1 MAHRNIKK
9 TWQQLSRTRDF
20 ECAHFVVE
28 KDEVVLPSGEVGDY
42 FVIDP
47 GQSVFVIPQVS
58 ETEFVMIE
66 QFRYPLQR
74 MSFEFPAGGIEEGE
88 SGESAAARELK
99 EETGMTADVLT
110 RIGGFAV
117 EPSRSVQMSTV
128 YLATGLTFGQAKN
141 DPDEQ
146 IEVLGVTHAEIDQ
159 MIADGIIIDGPTL
172 AAWTLFQQYTKR
184 V

>member
-1 MAHRNIKK
+1 MI
-9 TWQQLSRTRDF
+9 D
-20 ECAHFVVE
+20 

-47 GQSVFVIPQVS
+47 GQSVCIIPQVS

-74 MSFEFPAGGIEEGE
+74 TSFEFPAGGIEPGE
-88 SGESAAARELK
+88 KPLIAAARELI
-99 EETGMTADVLT
+99 EETGVKADTLT
-110 RIGGFAV
+110 QIGAFAV
-117 EPSRSVQMSTV
+117 EASRSVQMSNV
-128 YLATGLTFGQAKN
+128 YLATGLTFGEAHN

-146 IEVLGVTHAEIDQ
+146 IEVLRVTHAEIDQ
-159 MIADGIIIDGPTL
+159 MITDGIIIDGPTL
-172 AAWTLFQQYTKR
+172 AAWTLFQQHNR